1 MNFGCWNGVWMI
13 GYQILTFWGRT
24 QFQPSARVI
33 PAQYFDGRCGRI
45 HSSSLE
51 RQRKTPSV
59 QFSLHGLLDTGS
71 QRKSSIKVKPL
82 WKLKSN
88 MTGLFSFQTSSWS
101 KTRNLFNNRI

>member
-24 QFQPSARVI
+24 QFQPPARVI
-33 PAQYFDGRCGRI
+33 PVQYSDGRYGRI

-51 RQRKTPSV
+51 RLRQTPSL

-71 QRKSSIKVKPL
+71 QRRSSKKVKPM
-82 WKLKSN
+82 WKLKSSR
-88 MTGLFSFQTSSWS
+88 TGLFSFQTNCWS
-101 KTRNLFNNRI
+101 KKSNLINKRI